1 MIHNA
6 LLTKGRCQEQLKVL
20 ICRTLRNSVTKQVP
34 AQCDKAQFLELTRN
48 NRHDENNS
56 NISKKI
62 RCLVFGFFLKAHSA
76 LKVGKMRD
84 SCLEEVASDL
94 DIYKDRF
101 EFLGLKERIG
111 PGGRGTQGLPG

>member
-56 NISKKI
+56 IFPRKSD
-62 RCLVFGFFLKAHSA
+62 VWFVFFLKAHSA

-111 PGGRGTQGLPG
+111 PGDRGTQGLPG